1 MFMRISKSCLV
12 TIFIFRAAVFQ
23 LGFDGDACHLGARV
37 AGLRLSLDEL
47 QALARHEDPE
57 VYPQA
62 DPRGALPPGR

>member
-1 MFMRISKSCLV
+1 MKISKSCLV
-12 TIFIFRAAVFQ
+12 TFFIFRAAVFQ

-62 DPRGALPPGR
+62 DPWPALQPGR